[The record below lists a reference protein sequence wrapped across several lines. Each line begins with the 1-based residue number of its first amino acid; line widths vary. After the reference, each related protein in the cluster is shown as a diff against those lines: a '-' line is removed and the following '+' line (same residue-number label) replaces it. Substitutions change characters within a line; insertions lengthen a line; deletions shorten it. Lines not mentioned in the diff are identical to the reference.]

1 MSLEIY
7 KEIEQ
12 KLKKRFE
19 SSGGFLTL
27 SDLPAPHSLKDLTQS
42 ALRIKEAISNR
53 EKIIIVGDYDVDGV
67 VATSLLLDFFDAID
81 YEVDWFIPNR
91 FEHGYGL
98 STKILSSL
106 QEHDVIITVDNGINA
121 NDVALWCKQNN
132 KTLIITDHHTP
143 KEALPEAF
151 SIVDPKRDDCDFVY
165 PDICGATVAWYL
177 IAGIKKE
184 LSLEIELRSYLLLV
198 AIATIADMMPLLH
211 INRAIV
217 TAGLKE
223 FEKNERAFA
232 HTLKEHF
239 QKENFTSEDISFLIA
254 PLLNSAGRMDD
265 ASLGVNFLRSPNI
278 HEARACLQK
287 LVQKNEMRK
296 EEEKRIFQ
304 ESLHHILNPDDAI
317 LVAYKDDW
325 HEGVIGIVAAR
336 LAKHFDKPAIVLCK
350 GGDTLLKGSG
360 RSSLA
365 CNLFESVRYC
375 ERVLEKFGG
384 HTFAIGV
391 SLMEKNL
398 PFFIEKL
405 KEGYVKSAGDNLGDK
420 YIYNLK
426 FEHIDFTLTDIF
438 KKYEPFGEANPYPRF
453 FAESIEVLSASSMGK
468 NAEHMRYILRQDQ
481 HTFEA
486 IEFRAKEPI
495 ESGEKIDFIYKI
507 DVNIF
512 RGVTKLQLIIDNIT
526 FIYK

>member
-1 MSLEIY
+1 
-7 KEIEQ
+7 
-12 KLKKRFE
+12 
-19 SSGGFLTL
+19 
-27 SDLPAPHSLKDLTQS
+27 
-42 ALRIKEAISNR
+42 
-53 EKIIIVGDYDVDGV
+53 
-67 VATSLLLDFFDAID
+67 
-81 YEVDWFIPNR
+81 
-91 FEHGYGL
+91 
-98 STKILSSL
+98 
-106 QEHDVIITVDNGINA
+106 
-121 NDVALWCKQNN
+121 
-132 KTLIITDHHTP
+132 
-143 KEALPEAF
+143 
-151 SIVDPKRDDCDFVY
+151 
-165 PDICGATVAWYL
+165 
-177 IAGIKKE
+177 
-184 LSLEIELRSYLLLV
+184 
-198 AIATIADMMPLLH
+198 
-211 INRAIV
+211 
-217 TAGLKE
+217 
-223 FEKNERAFA
+223 
-232 HTLKEHF
+232 
-239 QKENFTSEDISFLIA
+239 ENFTSEDISFLIA

-453 FAESIEVLSASSMGK
+453 FAESIEVLS
-468 NAEHMRYILRQDQ
+468 
-481 HTFEA
+481 
-486 IEFRAKEPI
+486 
-495 ESGEKIDFIYKI
+495 
-507 DVNIF
+507 
-512 RGVTKLQLIIDNIT
+512 VTKLQLIIDNIT